1 MSKFIPGNKYVSV
14 NNDKFIMKVESRGTK
29 YLSGIIYLTVTSR
42 EWDHKQKKA
51 KLTTKVHKYPFD
63 KAKFQHY
70 EDRDRDS
77 IWFSMDEDSGAYPLP
92 RMRVGFESD

>member
-1 MSKFIPGNKYVSV
+1 MSKFIPGCKYVST

-42 EWDHKQKKA
+42 EWNHKKKKA
-51 KLTTKVHKYPFD
+51 EVTTKVHKYPFD

-70 EDRDRDS
+70 EDKDS
-77 IWFSMDEDSGAYPLP
+77 IWFLMDEYSGSYILP